1 MLHFISIS
9 RVFCYQPPSANWNC
23 YALLYFQSSDMR
35 SSLFRRFHLCV
46 SRVSSPS
53 VCFCPFFRPLGLSC
67 LPIVSPTL
75 RLSKCLNLCS
85 LGRVRFLCFHRWRSF
100 VEGAEKRK
108 YALLWRSHF
117 RREESRYF
125 YLSDLYSLPLFL
137 RVSLLL
143 CAPSFEKKQVSSRLR
158 LVANWER
165 KRRKNVVEKH
175 RRKQISAKMPWKCY
189 KVGNSAP
196 LRDSRTA
203 KFKQMPIIRWKS
215 ESLTIIPF
223 CQQSFVILP

>member
-9 RVFCYQPPSANWNC
+9 RVFLLSATQC
-23 YALLYFQSSDMR
+23 RLKLLCPFIFSVLRYVFFP
-35 SSLFRRFHLCV
+35 FRRFHLCV

-53 VCFCPFFRPLGLSC
+53 VCFCPFLRPLGLSC

-125 YLSDLYSLPLFL
+125 YLSDLYSLPLTISPRIFASLRSFL
-137 RVSLLL
+137 RKETSQFEASTCCELRE
-143 CAPSFEKKQVSSRLR
+143 EKK
-158 LVANWER
+158 EKCGR
-165 KRRKNVVEKH
+165 KTSTKTNFG
-175 RRKQISAKMPWKCY
+175 QNALKM
-189 KVGNSAP
+189 
-196 LRDSRTA
+196 L
-203 KFKQMPIIRWKS
+203 
-215 ESLTIIPF
+215 
-223 CQQSFVILP
+223 QSGQ